1 MIRRMGWRWRRRYI
15 LGGRARQMEEEAY
28 SWMNSM
34 PKIKFPFCLAS
45 SLARGEMTRRNSVK
59 TDQSPQNNS
68 GFFNV
73 RSKNFIHVKILEK
86 V

>member
-1 MIRRMGWRWRRRYI
+1 MD
-15 LGGRARQMEEEAY
+15 EEAY
-28 SWMNSM
+28 CWMNSM

-59 TDQSPQNNS
+59 SDQSPQKNS
-68 GFFNV
+68 GIFNV
-73 RSKNFIHVKILEK
+73 GSKNFIHVQILEK

>member
-1 MIRRMGWRWRRRYI
+1 MVGRWRRRYI

-28 SWMNSM
+28 SWINSY
-34 PKIKFPFCLAS
+34 PKINFLFCLRL

-59 TDQSPQNNS
+59 SDQSPQNNS
-68 GFFNV
+68 GIFNI
-73 RSKNFIHVKILEK
+73 RSKKFIHVQILEK

>member
-1 MIRRMGWRWRRRYI
+1 
-15 LGGRARQMEEEAY
+15 MEEE
-28 SWMNSM
+28 
-34 PKIKFPFCLAS
+34 IKFPFCLAS

-73 RSKNFIHVKILEK
+73 RSKNFIHVKILEI